1 MPEPVLDDSVTVS
14 YLGAGSAHSLALVEI
29 SSGSIVVS
37 WGRGEDGQLGH
48 GDAEERLNPQAVFS
62 LIGKNVR
69 FVTCGA
75 EYSVCVAK
83 DSDDA
88 DEVYAWGWAD
98 FGRLGLGA
106 CSDVFI
112 PTPIQ
117 AFSGKKVGA
126 IACGDTHTLVA
137 LEGSGHL
144 YTFGRNQNGQLGTGD
159 TEDSML
165 PRHVTAL
172 AGKKVINVA
181 AGAEH
186 SIVCTSEGEVY
197 AFGWNRYG
205 NLGTNDREDRHIPT
219 KLEGID
225 KVVAVGA
232 GWRHS
237 LAIRGEERQLFSW
250 GWSKYGQLGHGDQ
263 SDHLVPKKVE
273 SFADYR
279 VLVISGGWRHSAA
292 IVDAPLPKGRHVACW
307 GWNQFGQLGL
317 GHNKDTYSPE
327 QVVALAGEEVRELA
341 AGWKHTIV
349 TTGAKTWAWGRGAN
363 AQLGNGEAKD
373 VNLPVLLPEL
383 TKGAALS
390 VEALTKASHPV
401 VAYSI
406 PPGDRY
412 AVVPDN
418 GEDGAV
424 PHADDPDLY
433 FVFESE
439 TVERLDSCGYCTF
452 AQGPVPG
459 HRVFMTL
466 EEVLTVA
473 RMGAE
478 QGCTEALFTLG
489 DKPEL
494 KYPEAA
500 AELASMGYPST
511 IAYVAAASKAV
522 LENTGLL
529 PHINAGVMSREDLR
543 LLKTVS
549 VSQGLMLESL
559 STELIT
565 TPGAAHYNCPDKEPA
580 VRLEMLESAGK
591 ERVPFTTGILIG
603 IGETKLNRIEA
614 LLKIKESHE
623 RYGHVQEVIIQNF
636 RAKKGTAFENN
647 AEPSLDDFLWTIAAA
662 RLILGKEMSIQAPPN
677 LTPESDDAVKQS
689 EKQEKSTV
697 YSAESSNNGS
707 NTTFTTDSGDLS
719 WLQLLNAGINDWGG
733 ISPLTRDYVNPE
745 RPWPHILSLARATA
759 AAGKQL
765 VPRLPVYPF
774 YLSID
779 KSSSRSDVNV
789 VGGTHHGSYGNRWL
803 DGIGGAKSPLAA
815 VLKSAD
821 AFGLARASNWYAGM
835 IEKGSEPITAPAATS
850 SSFLSS
856 SPPPSEEQTE
866 NENRDAKRR
875 AVPLPRQKKPWR
887 IAMDT
892 NGLLV
897 GDPSSA
903 SMLLNDKRAF
913 SSAHSGLIES
923 LLSTILQN
931 AFTSSSSTSTPFIP
945 ASSSPSSA
953 AHNITEE
960 DISLLFSARGND
972 FSAVVNVAN
981 QLRRRINGDTV
992 TYVVNRNINYTNICT
1007 FGCKFCA
1014 FSKGPAAEEL
1024 RGAPYLLDFEEVT
1037 RRTTEAWARGAT
1049 EVCMQGGIHPDFTG
1063 DTYLKL
1069 IAAAKKGAP
1078 DIHVHA
1084 FSPLEVAQGASTLG
1098 WSLSRYLSSL
1108 KDAGL
1113 GSLPGTAAEILDDD
1127 VRAEL
1132 CPDKLTAQEWVEV
1145 ITTAHNIGLK
1155 TTSTIMFGHV
1165 DSITSWARH
1174 LLILR
1179 NIAATTG
1186 KITEFVPLPF
1196 VHMEAPM
1203 FRKGISRAGPTLR
1216 ECILM
1221 HAIARLALHPYIT
1234 NIQASWVKMGPNRAA
1249 QLLAAGCNDMGGVLM
1264 NESITRAAGAGHG
1277 QELGALEMERL
1288 IREAGRVPEQR
1299 STLYGRPPA
1308 MQTAVSLQ

>member
-1 MPEPVLDDSVTVS
+1 MKNKMPEPVLDDSVTVS

-225 KVVAVGA
+225 NVVAVGA

-424 PHADDPDLY
+424 PHA
-433 FVFESE
+433 V
-439 TVERLDSCGYCTF
+439 
-452 AQGPVPG
+452 
-459 HRVFMTL
+459 
-466 EEVLTVA
+466 
-473 RMGAE
+473 
-478 QGCTEALFTLG
+478 
-489 DKPEL
+489 
-494 KYPEAA
+494 PEA
-500 AELASMGYPST
+500 
-511 IAYVAAASKAV
+511 
-522 LENTGLL
+522 
-529 PHINAGVMSREDLR
+529 D
-543 LLKTVS
+543 
-549 VSQGLMLESL
+549 
-559 STELIT
+559 
-565 TPGAAHYNCPDKEPA
+565 GAAIK
-580 VRLEMLESAGK
+580 RQ
-591 ERVPFTTGILIG
+591 RV
-603 IGETKLNRIEA
+603 
-614 LLKIKESHE
+614 
-623 RYGHVQEVIIQNF
+623 
-636 RAKKGTAFENN
+636 
-647 AEPSLDDFLWTIAAA
+647 
-662 RLILGKEMSIQAPPN
+662 
-677 LTPESDDAVKQS
+677 
-689 EKQEKSTV
+689 
-697 YSAESSNNGS
+697 
-707 NTTFTTDSGDLS
+707 
-719 WLQLLNAGINDWGG
+719 
-733 ISPLTRDYVNPE
+733 
-745 RPWPHILSLARATA
+745 
-759 AAGKQL
+759 
-765 VPRLPVYPF
+765 
-774 YLSID
+774 
-779 KSSSRSDVNV
+779 
-789 VGGTHHGSYGNRWL
+789 
-803 DGIGGAKSPLAA
+803 
-815 VLKSAD
+815 
-821 AFGLARASNWYAGM
+821 
-835 IEKGSEPITAPAATS
+835 
-850 SSFLSS
+850 
-856 SPPPSEEQTE
+856 
-866 NENRDAKRR
+866 
-875 AVPLPRQKKPWR
+875 
-887 IAMDT
+887 
-892 NGLLV
+892 
-897 GDPSSA
+897 
-903 SMLLNDKRAF
+903 
-913 SSAHSGLIES
+913 
-923 LLSTILQN
+923 
-931 AFTSSSSTSTPFIP
+931 
-945 ASSSPSSA
+945 
-953 AHNITEE
+953 
-960 DISLLFSARGND
+960 
-972 FSAVVNVAN
+972 
-981 QLRRRINGDTV
+981 
-992 TYVVNRNINYTNICT
+992 
-1007 FGCKFCA
+1007 
-1014 FSKGPAAEEL
+1014 
-1024 RGAPYLLDFEEVT
+1024 
-1037 RRTTEAWARGAT
+1037 
-1049 EVCMQGGIHPDFTG
+1049 
-1063 DTYLKL
+1063 
-1069 IAAAKKGAP
+1069 
-1078 DIHVHA
+1078 
-1084 FSPLEVAQGASTLG
+1084 
-1098 WSLSRYLSSL
+1098 
-1108 KDAGL
+1108 
-1113 GSLPGTAAEILDDD
+1113 
-1127 VRAEL
+1127 
-1132 CPDKLTAQEWVEV
+1132 
-1145 ITTAHNIGLK
+1145 
-1155 TTSTIMFGHV
+1155 
-1165 DSITSWARH
+1165 
-1174 LLILR
+1174 
-1179 NIAATTG
+1179 
-1186 KITEFVPLPF
+1186 
-1196 VHMEAPM
+1196 
-1203 FRKGISRAGPTLR
+1203 
-1216 ECILM
+1216 
-1221 HAIARLALHPYIT
+1221 
-1234 NIQASWVKMGPNRAA
+1234 
-1249 QLLAAGCNDMGGVLM
+1249 
-1264 NESITRAAGAGHG
+1264 
-1277 QELGALEMERL
+1277 
-1288 IREAGRVPEQR
+1288 
-1299 STLYGRPPA
+1299 
-1308 MQTAVSLQ
+1308 